1 VPLRDASFYSDN
13 DIDLRLDLS
22 VAQIDARSHQ
32 IGLANGET
40 IPFDRLLLAT
50 GAEPVR
56 PSIPGANQSDVLVL
70 RSLAECNAII
80 ERAKTARRTVVLG
93 ASFIGLEVAA
103 ALRAREIEVHVVA
116 PEERPMERILGP
128 DLGRLVRTLHEEH
141 GVIFHLQE
149 TASAVEGRQ
158 IRLKGGSALEADL
171 VVAGVGVLPRVELAE
186 AAGLKVDRG
195 VIVDAYLETSSPG
208 IFAAGD
214 IARWPDPH
222 TGDSIRAEHWVV
234 AERQGQTAALNILG
248 RRKRFADVPFIWS
261 QHYDIPIN
269 YVGHAEKWGRTYR
282 RGGYCEQGLLGA
294 FQARRAHTCRGLNL
308 S

>member
-1 VPLRDASFYSDN
+1 
-13 DIDLRLDLS
+13 
-22 VAQIDARSHQ
+22 
-32 IGLANGET
+32 
-40 IPFDRLLLAT
+40 
-50 GAEPVR
+50 
-56 PSIPGANQSDVLVL
+56 
-70 RSLAECNAII
+70 
-80 ERAKTARRTVVLG
+80 
-93 ASFIGLEVAA
+93 
-103 ALRAREIEVHVVA
+103 
-116 PEERPMERILGP
+116 MERILGP

-158 IRLKGGSALEADL
+158 IRLKGGSALDADL

-222 TGDSIRAEHWVV
+222 TGDSIRVEHWVV

-248 RRKRFADVPFIWS
+248 RRRRFADVPFFWS

-269 YVGHAEKWGRTYR
+269 YVGHAEKWDELIVEGDIADKVCSVRFR
-282 RGGYCEQGLLGA
+282 RGGRTLAVASIFRDVQSLEAEVSPDETQLASRSCIA
-294 FQARRAHTCRGLNL
+294 ARASRRPAA
-308 S
+308 